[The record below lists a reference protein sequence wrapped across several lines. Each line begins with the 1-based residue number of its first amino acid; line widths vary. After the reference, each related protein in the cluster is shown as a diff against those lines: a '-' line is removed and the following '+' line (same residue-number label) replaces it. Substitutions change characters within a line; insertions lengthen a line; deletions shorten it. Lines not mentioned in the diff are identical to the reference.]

1 MTEQLPRPGLSAE
14 DRVGAGMAPQN
25 DGLTTAT
32 GAPSGGVALPDGS
45 PATSPDLTLS
55 YESGVELKARSQWA
69 YARMRFF
76 RHRLAVA
83 SLIFLIIA
91 GIVAM
96 FPAFFAPYAYD
107 EFDFENIVQGPTLD
121 GWHLFGTDQLGRDY
135 LSRVIFGLQTSLW
148 VALFVGV
155 IATFLGT
162 VV

>member
-1 MTEQLPRPGLSAE
+1 
-14 DRVGAGMAPQN
+14 
-25 DGLTTAT
+25 
-32 GAPSGGVALPDGS
+32 
-45 PATSPDLTLS
+45 
-55 YESGVELKARSQWA
+55 
-69 YARMRFF
+69 MRFF
-76 RHRLAVA
+76 RHKLAVA
-83 SLIFLIIA
+83 SLIFLIFA

-96 FPAFFAPYAYD
+96 FPAFFAPHAYD

-162 VV
+162 VVGAIAAITAGSWTTCSCASSICSSSSRSAFVCLSSPPTWARASRCGSGSFSRS